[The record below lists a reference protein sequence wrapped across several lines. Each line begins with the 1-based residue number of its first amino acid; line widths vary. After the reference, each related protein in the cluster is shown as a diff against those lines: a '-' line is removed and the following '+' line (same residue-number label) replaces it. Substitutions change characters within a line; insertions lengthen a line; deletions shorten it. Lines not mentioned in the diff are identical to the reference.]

1 MKFIQFIISLL
12 LTIGLVNALNKPIT
26 EFPLLG
32 EKLQKTPASKLP
44 ALGPFIN
51 PFEGFWQ
58 NGESLQPNITKKISH
73 KDLQAPVEVIYDN
86 RLVPHIFAQ
95 NEHDL
100 FFAQGYITAQLRL
113 WQVDFQARAA
123 TGRLSEIVG
132 EYTLDFDK
140 EQRRI
145 GMGFAA
151 EKVRKNIEADTTSL
165 RIAEA
170 YLKGANTYIEGLNYR
185 SLPLEFKLMSYL
197 PEKWTLDH
205 LAGLY
210 TYMARDLAFREY
222 DIQMT
227 NALKLFGRDNFQV
240 MYPDFPKGI
249 DPIIPTNTEWN
260 FEPETTT
267 ESGDRGN
274 GAGNNK
280 SQENAL
286 LTPTLFSKPDPD
298 NGSNNWAVS
307 GEKTQSGNPI
317 LCSDPHLGLNLPSI
331 WLECQL
337 QTPEMNVYG
346 VTLPGSPAIV
356 IGFNEDIAWGV
367 TNGGHDV
374 ADWYQMT
381 FKDNAT
387 KAEYKFDDEWRKTTQ
402 RIEEIKVKGGKVVL
416 DTVIY
421 THIGPVSYQD
431 TANPKHNMA
440 LRWKAHEGSN
450 EFKTF
455 YLLNKAKNYDDYN
468 EALKTYECPAQ
479 NFAFASKDGTIAM
492 WHQGKFPLKKW
503 GQGKKVQDGTK
514 SSEQWQ
520 GYIPREHNPHVVNPP
535 RGFVS
540 SANQHPASA
549 DYPYYYNGRFE
560 FYRNRRLNQQLT
572 MLKDI
577 EVEDMKNLQNDN
589 YNLKAAEVL
598 PVILS
603 HINDSTLSEKEKI
616 SYNLLKE
623 WNYEN
628 TIEQLAPSIFEELWD
643 QLFAL
648 IWDEIDDAK
657 ADETPMQ
664 YPSAYPTIQLF
675 TTQPKHELL
684 DIKSTPEKE
693 TAAILSKKAFSMAV
707 TELDAWQVKNVKEA
721 TWGNFKGTSVQHL
734 GNIPPFSVTGLA
746 TNGHRGILNATS
758 ERHGPSWKM
767 VVELGDSVK
776 AYGVY
781 PGGQSGNPGSPY
793 YSNFINTWVE
803 GEYFPLWF
811 MQSSTDEGGEV
822 LLKQSFVGD

>member
-1 MKFIQFIISLL
+1 
-12 LTIGLVNALNKPIT
+12 
-26 EFPLLG
+26 
-32 EKLQKTPASKLP
+32 
-44 ALGPFIN
+44 
-51 PFEGFWQ
+51 
-58 NGESLQPNITKKISH
+58 
-73 KDLQAPVEVIYDN
+73 
-86 RLVPHIFAQ
+86 
-95 NEHDL
+95 
-100 FFAQGYITAQLRL
+100 
-113 WQVDFQARAA
+113 
-123 TGRLSEIVG
+123 
-132 EYTLDFDK
+132 
-140 EQRRI
+140 
-145 GMGFAA
+145 
-151 EKVRKNIEADTTSL
+151 
-165 RIAEA
+165 
-170 YLKGANTYIEGLNYR
+170 
-185 SLPLEFKLMSYL
+185 
-197 PEKWTLDH
+197 H

-210 TYMARDLAFREY
+210 TYMARNLAFKEK
-222 DIQMT
+222 DIEMT
-227 NALKLFGRDNFQV
+227 NALELFGRKDFRI

-260 FEPETTT
+260 FEAESIDTTT
-267 ESGDRGN
+267 ASIGIEDINTNSND
-274 GAGNNK
+274 
-280 SQENAL
+280 QAL
-286 LTPTLFSKPDPD
+286 LTPSLFSKPDPD

-307 GEKTQSGNPI
+307 GDKTQSGKPI

-346 VTLPGSPAIV
+346 VSLPGSPGVV
-356 IGFNEDIAWGV
+356 IGFNKDIAWGV

-387 KAEYKFDDEWRKTTQ
+387 KAEYKFDGEWLKTTQ
-402 RIEEIKVKGGKVVL
+402 RIEEIKVKGGNVVL

-468 EALKTYECPAQ
+468 EALKNYECPAQ

-492 WHQGKFPLKKW
+492 WHQGKFPLKKR
-503 GQGKKVQDGTK
+503 GQGKKVQDGSK

-577 EVEDMKNLQNDN
+577 EAEDMKNLQNDN

-628 TIEQLAPSIFEELWD
+628 TVEQLAPSIFEELWK
-643 QLFAL
+643 QLFTL
-648 IWDEIDDAK
+648 IWDEVADAK
-657 ADETPMQ
+657 KDKIPMT
-664 YPSAYPTIQLF
+664 YPNSYPTIQLF
-675 TTQPKHELL
+675 TTQPKHKLL
-684 DIKSTPEKE
+684 DIKDTPEKE
-693 TAAILSKKAFSMAV
+693 TAAILAQKAFSGAV
-707 TELDAWQVKNVKEA
+707 DSLDAWQVKNTKEA
-721 TWGNFKGTSVQHL
+721 TWGNFKGTTVQHL
-734 GNIPPFSVTGLA
+734 ANIPPFSVAGLA

-811 MQSSTDEGGEV
+811 MQSSTDDGGEV
-822 LLKQSFVGD
+822 LLKQSFVKN